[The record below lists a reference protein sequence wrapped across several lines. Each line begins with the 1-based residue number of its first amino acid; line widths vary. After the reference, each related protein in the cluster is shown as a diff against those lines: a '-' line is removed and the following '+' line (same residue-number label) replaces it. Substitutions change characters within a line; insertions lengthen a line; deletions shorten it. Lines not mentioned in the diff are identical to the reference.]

1 MCVFIFSFDNSIHI
15 GTLQIHIT
23 QTIYSFNSLENR
35 DTSHIPCIPLTKWF
49 ENFIGITYSQ
59 NIFENF
65 EAYCMYSNIRILSR
79 DLDPDPLDP
88 DYLWINGSGSK
99 KAWIG
104 IDPKRLGSGS
114 IQKTSLLN
122 YVILRQNISIL

>member
-65 EAYCMYSNIRILSR
+65 EAYCMYLNIRILSR
-79 DLDPDPLDP
+79 DLDLDP
-88 DYLWINGSGSK
+88 TIYGSMDL
-99 KAWIG
+99 
-104 IDPKRLGSGS
+104 DPKRLGSGL
-114 IQKTSLLN
+114 IQKGLDRDRSKKPHFLIMS
-122 YVILRQNISIL
+122 Y